1 MLGFVFITSIV
12 SQQKT
17 FSCKVLQF
25 YFSLEDNQSKAKK
38 VMAILE
44 GDVCLIILSSKLRF
58 EEHLVL
64 YTVLQLSK
72 VGNGFVIYPI
82 QFPSSPLGSSSTTGA
97 LPK

>member
-38 VMAILE
+38 VMSILE
-44 GDVCLIILSSKLRF
+44 GNVCLIILNSKLRF
-58 EEHLVL
+58 KEHLVL

>member
-1 MLGFVFITSIV
+1 MLGFVSITSTV
-12 SQQKT
+12 NQQKT

-25 YFSLEDNQSKAKK
+25 YRSLKNSQSIGKK
-38 VMAILE
+38 VIADLE
-44 GDVCLIILSSKLRF
+44 GNVCLMILDQKLRF
-58 EEHLVL
+58 EEHLDF

>member
-12 SQQKT
+12 SHQKT

-25 YFSLEDNQSKAKK
+25 YFSLEDNQSKVKK
-38 VMAILE
+38 VIANLE
-44 GDVCLIILSSKLRF
+44 GDVCLMIVNSKLRF
-58 EEHLVL
+58 EEHLDL